1 MSRIEQILE
10 KAEREGNVRFAS
22 FAPAPVPA
30 SAAPAAN
37 APIVVPQ
44 APQPAPPTRALRD
57 VTLNPRLVASMQHRA
72 AVEQYGALRTRIV
85 QHRAGVAVNVVMV
98 TSPGRGEGK
107 SLTAAN
113 LALAIARVPSQ
124 SACLL
129 DADLRWPQ
137 LQQLFGLPEG
147 PDLNDVLM
155 GHATLEETLITLP
168 DFNLTVLPS
177 RASSSHPAELLG
189 TTAMRRTIDLLRTRY
204 D

>member
-22 FAPAPVPA
+22 FAPAPVPAPAA

-85 QHRAGVAVNVVMV
+85 QHRAGVAVNVVLV

-124 SACLL
+124 SA
-129 DADLRWPQ
+129 
-137 LQQLFGLPEG
+137 
-147 PDLNDVLM
+147 
-155 GHATLEETLITLP
+155 
-168 DFNLTVLPS
+168 
-177 RASSSHPAELLG
+177 
-189 TTAMRRTIDLLRTRY
+189 
-204 D
+204 